1 MEVNERCQCKL
12 TLTFY
17 DENNVLLIPTTLSYN
32 IKDVYSD
39 TTVKTVTTVSPSS
52 SSYAITITSA
62 DNRILDNTLTVEKR
76 KVTCQ
81 WYSGTTL
88 VGTEDYEY
96 DLINKFYVLLSAVS
110 ASPSVSPSI
119 SPSISPSVSPG
130 A

>member
-39 TTVKTVTTVSPSS
+39 TTVKTVTTVSPPS